1 MKRILCHLG
10 LLATVTIAAP
20 AALAQNP
27 IVKCVD
33 SAGRVTLADMPCE
46 AGTTTVRMA
55 NMPGTEG
62 VTRVAPYPLVA
73 ERAVLPPARTLQ
85 RQAVPM
91 ERVAARPLSSDV
103 ATLKA
108 ARAQFLTG
116 DVRGRESLATLE

>member
-33 SAGRVTLADMPCE
+33 NAGRVTLTDMPCE

-55 NMPGTEG
+55 NMAGQEG
-62 VTRVAPYPLVA
+62 VTRVTPYPLVA

>member
-33 SAGRVTLADMPCE
+33 SAGRVTLTDMPCE

>member
-1 MKRILCHLG
+1 MKRPFCQLG

-33 SAGRVTLADMPCE
+33 GAGRVTFTDMPCE
-46 AGTTTVRMA
+46 PGAATVRMA
-55 NMPGTEG
+55 TMQGNEG

-73 ERAVLPPARTLQ
+73 ERAVLPPPRSLQ
-85 RQAVPM
+85 RQAAPM

-116 DVRGRESLATLE
+116 DVRGRQTLATLE